1 MSLLFKVDKKIVSPN
16 VETLLISPYKEIWER
31 DTTPDKRYAT
41 EDLAYIEF
49 CASVKKSNPYSGYGE
64 DVKKN
69 KIKSDIITRENWR
82 EDELIVEAIKKL
94 QVMQREASPSYNY
107 YIAAK
112 NAAEK
117 IQDFFNNFDMNE
129 VNIKTGAP
137 IYKPKDVTSA
147 LNDTSRVLQNFNE
160 LRDKVD
166 NEIYEATKNKGEKRI
181 STLANPDSL

>member
-1 MSLLFKVDKKIVSPN
+1 
-16 VETLLISPYKEIWER
+16 
-31 DTTPDKRYAT
+31 
-41 EDLAYIEF
+41 
-49 CASVKKSNPYSGYGE
+49 
-64 DVKKN
+64 
-69 KIKSDIITRENWR
+69 
-82 EDELIVEAIKKL
+82 
-94 QVMQREASPSYNY
+94 MQREASPSYNY

-129 VNIKTGAP
+129 VNIKTGAL